1 MFDIGWS
8 ELMILGIV
16 ALIVVGPKD
25 LPILLRTIGRYTGM
39 LKKQASEFRHQF
51 DEAIREAELDQL
63 KKDVTS
69 FKDDMESAVRDSAR
83 SFNDE
88 MDSAKRQLEIPE
100 LDDPDAHDANGIP
113 IHRPA
118 AQPASTVTSV
128 ENSRAA
134 TGVAGDASTAQPAP
148 ASAGSD
154 SAIGVAPPHAG
165 AGNVGADTAAKSG
178 A

>member
-83 SFNDE
+83 SFSDE

-113 IHRPA
+113 IERPA
-118 AQPASTVTSV
+118 AKPVST
-128 ENSRAA
+128 AA
-134 TGVAGDASTAQPAP
+134 TAP
-148 ASAGSD
+148 AAAGSD
-154 SAIGVAPPHAG
+154 ADISVAPPHAS
-165 AGNVGADTAAKSG
+165 AGNAGADTVSKSG